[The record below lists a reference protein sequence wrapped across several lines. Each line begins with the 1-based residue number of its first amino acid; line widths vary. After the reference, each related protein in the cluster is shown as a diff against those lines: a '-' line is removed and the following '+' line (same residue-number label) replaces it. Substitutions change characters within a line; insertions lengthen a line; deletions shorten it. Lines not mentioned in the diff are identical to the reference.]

1 MKGKIKTHIGLGRF
15 FALPVAVCAVLLG
28 VALGGHWSWL
38 SAMVALGAIFQ
49 MAFAHSFNTL
59 LDYSWTGFD
68 KGTEKERSREKIYT
82 KGQQAIAAGIMSP
95 KGVLVN
101 GLVYLAISAIFIG
114 IVAWKVSPVIWA
126 VWAVMALMTFG
137 YSWGKLHWSCEF
149 FLGIGFGP
157 LAVMLGMA
165 SQPNPDFLLAFLAGI
180 PILILWGYGAETMD
194 QYSDAEPN
202 WPRGLRNLG
211 ALVWKSGTSIT
222 VTVGWLLGVTFIS
235 QLFLIAGGVLSPLT
249 GLTMISFLPFTMCL
263 ILLQQTA
270 YRDIGPKA
278 GIIWGLAG
286 IYLYGLLLL
295 LGEVFR

>member
-1 MKGKIKTHIGLGRF
+1 LKGQIKTQLELGRF

-28 VALGGHWSWL
+28 IALGGNWSWL

-68 KGTEKERSREKIYT
+68 KGTEEERSRGKVYT

-180 PILILWGYGAETMD
+180 PVLILFGYGAETMD
-194 QYSDAEPN
+194 QYTDAEPN

-211 ALVWKSGTSIT
+211 ALVWKNKVSIT
-222 VTVGWLLGVTFIS
+222 TFIVWLLCATFLS
-235 QLFLIAGGVLSPLT
+235 QLFLIAAGVLHPLT
-249 GLTMISFLPFTMCL
+249 ALSLIAFIPFSMCL
-263 ILLQQTA
+263 LFLEVK
-270 YRDIGPKA
+270 PKT
-278 GIIWGLAG
+278 GIIWGLGG
-286 IYLYGLLLL
+286 IYLYVLLLV
-295 LGEVFR
+295 LGEALG

>member
-1 MKGKIKTHIGLGRF
+1 MKGKIKTQLELGRF

-28 VALGGHWSWL
+28 IALGGNWSWL

-68 KGTEKERSREKIYT
+68 KGTEEERSKGKVYT

-95 KGVLVN
+95 REVLVN
-101 GLVYLAISAIFIG
+101 GLVYLAISAVFIG
-114 IVAWKVSPVIWA
+114 IVAWQVSPVIW
-126 VWAVMALMTFG
+126 VIWGVMALMTFG

-149 FLGIGFGP
+149 FLGLGFGP

-180 PILILWGYGAETMD
+180 PVLILFGYGAETMD
-194 QYSDAEPN
+194 QYTDAEPN

-211 ALVWKSGTSIT
+211 ALVWKNNVSISMFI
-222 VTVGWLLGVTFIS
+222 VWLLSATFLS
-235 QLFLIAGGVLSPLT
+235 QLFLIAGGVLHPLT
-249 GLTMISFLPFTMCL
+249 ALSLIAFIPFSMCL
-263 ILLQQTA
+263 LFLEVK
-270 YRDIGPKA
+270 PKT
-278 GIIWGLAG
+278 GIIWGLGG
-286 IYLYGLLLL
+286 IYLYVLLLV
-295 LGEVFR
+295 LGEALGC

>member
-1 MKGKIKTHIGLGRF
+1 MKGKIKTQLELGRF

-28 VALGGHWSWL
+28 IALGGNWSWL

-68 KGTEKERSREKIYT
+68 KGTEEERSRGKVYT

-95 KGVLVN
+95 REVLVN
-101 GLVYLAISAIFIG
+101 GLVYLAISAVFIG
-114 IVAWKVSPVIWA
+114 IVAWQVSPVIWA
-126 VWAVMALMTFG
+126 VWGVMALMTFG

-180 PILILWGYGAETMD
+180 PILILFGYGAETMD
-194 QYSDAEPN
+194 QYTDAEPN

-211 ALVWKSGTSIT
+211 ALVWKNNVSISMFI
-222 VTVGWLLGVTFIS
+222 VWLLSATFLS
-235 QLFLIAGGVLSPLT
+235 QLFLIAGGVLHPLT
-249 GLTMISFLPFTMCL
+249 ALSLIAFIPFSMCL
-263 ILLQQTA
+263 LFLEVK
-270 YRDIGPKA
+270 PKT
-278 GIIWGLAG
+278 GIIWGLGG
-286 IYLYGLLLL
+286 IYLYVLLLV
-295 LGEVFR
+295 LGEALGC